1 MILEILFIIFC
12 ISSFVAILLNILSLF
27 KLAKYKTKEHILDI
41 EDKPVSIVV
50 CAHNEIENL
59 KVLLPKL
66 LAQAYVDF
74 EVIIVDDRSTDGSY
88 EYLLEEQ
95 SKHANMKMVRVEWTP
110 DHVNEKKYAL
120 TLGIKGAKNDLL
132 VFTDADCEPIS
143 YNWLKKMVSQFNGKT
158 DFVLGFS
165 YYREHPGF
173 LNKFIRHE
181 TLQTALLYVTMAL
194 LGLPYMGVGRNI
206 GYKRS
211 FFLSKK
217 GFNKILKVT
226 GGDDDLFVNRYST
239 SKNTTVV
246 LDPESVI
253 LSEPKNSLGEF
264 ITQKIRHIS
273 VSKLYKFKHKLL
285 IGVISISKI
294 LFWIT
299 GLSLIIP
306 TYNIYWTAG
315 LFSIQLLLLLWVY
328 DRFTKVLK
336 VKYEIWSLWFM
347 DFVYISYLILFS
359 LRAFT
364 ARRIKWN

>member
-1 MILEILFIIFC
+1 MVLEILFITFC
-12 ISSFVAILLNILSLF
+12 FSSFVAILLNILSLF
-27 KLAKYKTKEHILDI
+27 KLSKYKSKEHILDI

-59 KVLLPKL
+59 KDLVPKL

-110 DHVNEKKYAL
+110 EHVNEKKYAL
-120 TLGIKGAKNDLL
+120 TLGIKAAKNDLL

-194 LGLPYMGVGRNI
+194 LGIPYMGVGRNI

-217 GFNKILKVT
+217 GFNKILKIT

-253 LSEPKNSLGEF
+253 LSEPKKKLGEF

-273 VSKLYKFKHKLL
+273 VSKLYKFKHKFL
-285 IGVISISKI
+285 IGLISISKI

-299 GLSLIIP
+299 GLSLIIL

-315 LFSIQLLLLLWVY
+315 LFSIQLLLLLGVY
-328 DRFTKVLK
+328 DRFTKILR

-364 ARRIKWN
+364 ARKVRWN

>member
-1 MILEILFIIFC
+1 MVLEILFITFC
-12 ISSFVAILLNILSLF
+12 LSSFVAILLNILSLF
-27 KLAKYKTKEHILDI
+27 KLSKYKSKEHILDI

-59 KVLLPKL
+59 KVLVPKL

-110 DHVNEKKYAL
+110 EHVNEKKYAL

-194 LGLPYMGVGRNI
+194 LGIPYMGVGRNI

-211 FFLSKK
+211 FFLSRK

-253 LSEPKNSLGEF
+253 LSEPKNKLGEL

-285 IGVISISKI
+285 IGLISISKI

-299 GLSLIIP
+299 GLSLIIL
-306 TYNIYWTAG
+306 TYKIYWTVG
-315 LFSIQLLLLLWVY
+315 LFSIQLLLLLSVY
-328 DRFTKVLK
+328 DRFTKILK

-364 ARRIKWN
+364 ARKVRWY